1 MTQLTHHHFI
11 RRQLPK
17 WLLDAD
23 QAEQAKLQQAA
34 LDLAEAGHRFSQ
46 AIDSIPSLRDFSLSR
61 MQLHLDRLFGATV
74 DVERSE
80 LIRYFRDDCA
90 TYPIP
95 GGGTSTPVCTPRA
108 PEKRS
113 LLEYALINFTSS
125 DTQAQAFF
133 RGSRF
138 KLYPEDA
145 SASLVQMHDFAK
157 LCRDLDTGAAY
168 AHELRRQLPQLSHD
182 AASLPTIAATY
193 IKYKKNQLRHDAQQA
208 RMQGL
213 LDVTGER
220 ILAAFGVQLDVSVVL
235 QPLRTAVASGL
246 ELSDRW
252 RAEHRVILPGVRVFW
267 SEPQRAGQLVP
278 IVVHIPDDP
287 VSPIKQYPSSVAF
300 QDDLSERLG
309 DLRYAAFFSRLL
321 PLPHR
326 SWSDPALVELLRKG
340 ERNLVKGHGLRGDF
354 WQGLYREWRSVV
366 LSSASSQARS
376 VADIDR
382 DVLIGETWMWLGAGL
397 QFFSGISMFLPGV
410 EPLAWAGVALGMG
423 QFILDVY
430 EGAHALNLGERLEA
444 IQHLFSAAMSA
455 ATFGV
460 GAFGA
465 NHLLDEMSPVV
476 TIEGHQRLWH
486 GRTEAFA
493 SLRSPPAH
501 ATVDP
506 YGVWRA
512 ADDAWVKIDGRFYE
526 VTGQERDLRLRLA
539 PDYRGVAPALEWRR
553 ATGWRWMHRD
563 PLGMQGARLLQ
574 EIDPRLQALS
584 KVSLND
590 AQQLLGISDDR
601 LRYLAVN
608 GEPLPELLPYMARRL
623 SARAQISVAMARLRA
638 NQPLQSVPLG
648 VAQLLTELPGWP
660 ARRAFRYMD
669 ERASFLIAGEG
680 PELHLDGNA
689 FSTGQ
694 WQERLL
700 WQFDAREKSALLGPE
715 TPWEAPAITHRRLAN
730 LLADRL
736 ERSGYRLIDN
746 FANLAARHPYAALLR
761 RAFPNLPEPVADALL
776 SGMTVEEQHG
786 LSSGRVPQSL
796 AQRTVEVLRELRVA
810 RALEALKAGVSG
822 NDRDRLVMRLFAS
835 ELIGLAE
842 PVRVQLQLDGN
853 FADPLD
859 AGETGPLKT
868 IRRHDGRYE
877 PLDET
882 GNGLGP
888 PTSLEDAL
896 LRALPDSA
904 RRRLGLDI
912 WQQDKLRSRL
922 LEHALG
928 HREQLRSAL
937 GIRPSRLDNLR
948 SPERVGGH
956 LGYPMSGRG
965 RGSWQRRATLQSR
978 LQALYPDATI
988 CAQVMT
994 ELQARSEQTGKR
1006 LAELISEKE
1015 AEWKALDES
1024 LETWEQDQDK
1034 LHVVEHDDPAVRTA
1048 LRKRVGRAVRRS
1060 WRREIRFP
1068 TRQRTVLGLA
1078 VESCPIGKLPRLTA
1092 DFSHVEA
1099 VSLKGLGLSEDP
1111 SDFLS
1116 HFPALLELSLAHNR
1130 LPRCPSAI
1138 AGMTRLRFLLMNE
1151 NPLVFDDQVF
1161 APLLAQTPS
1170 ATLEWIELS
1179 GVSSGP
1185 EAAQVQRAALAIE
1198 ALAVLPRLRHLVWKN
1213 NLWFGTELLH
1223 AIGRLRQ
1230 LEFLSLS
1237 DSRLVLDEQNNAFL
1251 GHLDRLVG
1259 LDLSGNR
1266 LTDLPSLSGLTEL
1279 AFLDLSQAK
1288 LREIPATV
1296 IELWQRTPCRA
1307 LYVIL
1312 QGNAITQVESMLSV
1326 LPRNEAD
1333 RRLLGVNLY
1342 DNPLPVSQI
1351 ARLRAAKY
1359 DFGYSRDL
1367 WVANERLRSAF
1378 EQLREN
1384 PANARFLDWLSNE
1397 MARLGGAQDVAI
1409 NASEPNSRGVRAAER
1424 LFNLDGSMAFMRQ
1437 RVTDLDERFKALQS
1451 RIFSRL
1457 EPSVRHR
1464 TFTLDE
1470 LEVHLQLF
1478 RYFCLDLAQ
1487 PMLNN
1492 FSRFMFQHY
1501 RIWAGLQAIN
1511 EGWSPQVFNAQAT
1524 EALFVSHLLKDLTE
1538 GEPQFETLS
1547 WAPYLK
1553 EMSPIWRA
1561 FESKWDPIIESL
1573 SDAYDG
1579 GLDTSQWP
1587 RELMD
1592 SLAHPPQAQPPLEPV
1607 GEVPWGATD
1616 IELNSDQLRRAWLII
1631 KFVQAAEA
1639 VQASTQATEALVHAW
1654 WPYRSPI

>member
-1 MTQLTHHHFI
+1 MTQLTHHLFI
-11 RRQLPK
+11 RRQLPQ
-17 WLLDAD
+17 WLLDAN

-46 AIDSIPSLRDFSLSR
+46 AINGIPSLRDFSLSR
-61 MQLHLDRLFGATV
+61 MQLHMDVFFGATV

-138 KLYPEDA
+138 RLYPEPV
-145 SASLVQMHDFAK
+145 SASLVQMHDFAR

-168 AHELRRQLPQLSHD
+168 THELRRQLPRLSHD
-182 AASLPTIAATY
+182 VAVPPTIAATY
-193 IKYKKNQLRHDAQQA
+193 IKYKKTQLRHDAQQA
-208 RMQGL
+208 RMRGL

-220 ILAAFGVQLDVSVVL
+220 ILAAFGVHLDASVVL

-252 RAEHRVILPGVRVFW
+252 RAEHRIILPGVRVFW
-267 SEPQRAGQLVP
+267 GEPQGAGQRVP

-300 QDDLSERLG
+300 QDDLFERLG

-326 SWSDPALVELLRKG
+326 SWSDPVLVELLRKG
-340 ERNLVKGHGLRGDF
+340 EKNLVKGHELRGDF
-354 WQGLYREWRSVV
+354 WRGLYREWRSVV

-382 DVLIGETWMWLGAGL
+382 DVVVGETWMWLGAGL

-410 EPLAWAGVALGMG
+410 EPLAWAGIALGMG

-430 EGAHALNLGERLEA
+430 EGAYALNLGERLEA

-476 TIEGHQRLWH
+476 TIEGHERLWH

-526 VTGQERDLRLRLA
+526 VTGQERDLHLRLA
-539 PDYRGVAPALEWRR
+539 PDHRGVAPALEWRR
-553 ATGWRWMHRD
+553 TTGWRWVHRD

-574 EIDPRLQALS
+574 EIDPQLQALS

-660 ARRAFRYMD
+660 VRRAFRYMD

-680 PELHLDGNA
+680 PELHLDGSA
-689 FSTGQ
+689 FNTGQ

-761 RAFPNLPEPVADALL
+761 RDFPSLPEPVADALL
-776 SGMTVEEQHG
+776 SSMTVEEQQG

-810 RALEALKAGVSG
+810 RALEALEAGVSG
-822 NDRDRLVMRLFAS
+822 DDRDRLAMKLFSS

-842 PVRVQLQLDGN
+842 PVRVQLQLDGS

-859 AGETGPLKT
+859 AGVTGPLKT
-868 IRRHDGRYE
+868 VRRRDGHYQ
-877 PLDET
+877 PFDET
-882 GNGLGP
+882 GNELGP

-912 WQQDKLRSRL
+912 WQQDELRRRL
-922 LEHALG
+922 MDYALG
-928 HREQLRSAL
+928 RRELLRPAL
-937 GIRPSRLDNLR
+937 GIHPSQLDNVRIL
-948 SPERVGGH
+948 ERVGEH

-994 ELQARSEQTGKR
+994 ELQARSVQTGKR
-1006 LAELISEKE
+1006 LGELISEKE
-1015 AEWKALDES
+1015 VEWETLDES
-1024 LETWEQDQDK
+1024 LETWEQDQGK
-1034 LHVVEHDDPAVRTA
+1034 HHVVERDDPAVRTA
-1048 LRKRVGRAVRRS
+1048 LRKRVGKALRRS

-1068 TRQRTVLGLA
+1068 TRQREVLGLA
-1078 VESCPIGKLPRLTA
+1078 VESCPIGKLPRLPG
-1092 DFSHVEA
+1092 DFSHIEA
-1099 VSLKGLGLSEDP
+1099 IKLNGLALAEDP
-1111 SDFLS
+1111 SEFLS
-1116 HFPALLELSLAHNR
+1116 GFANLIELSVTDNR
-1130 LPRCPSAI
+1130 LTRCPSAV
-1138 AGMTRLRFLLMNE
+1138 GDMTRLRFLLLND

-1161 APLLAQTPS
+1161 APLLSPRPS
-1170 ATLEWIELS
+1170 ATLEWIELC
-1179 GVSSGP
+1179 GVPSGP
-1185 EAAQVQRAALAIE
+1185 EPAQDQGAVAAIE
-1198 ALAVLPRLRHLVWKN
+1198 ALARLPRLEHLVWKD
-1213 NLWFGTELLH
+1213 NLWFGPELLQ
-1223 AIGRLRQ
+1223 AIGRLRR
-1230 LEFLSLS
+1230 LVYLSLS
-1237 DSRLVLDEQNNAFL
+1237 DSRLLLDERNNSFL
-1251 GHLDRLVG
+1251 SHLNRLVA

-1266 LTDLPSLSGLTEL
+1266 LI
-1279 AFLDLSQAK
+1279 DLSSMAGLSHLEFVNLAHSK
-1288 LREIPATV
+1288 LKEIPAAL
-1296 IELWQRTPCRA
+1296 IELLQRSPPHT
-1307 LYVIL
+1307 LHLIL
-1312 QGNAITQVESMLSV
+1312 RGNAITHLDSLLSA
-1326 LPRNEAD
+1326 LPDNAQDSRSFD
-1333 RRLLGVNLY
+1333 VNLD

-1351 ARLRAAKY
+1351 ARLRAANY
-1359 DFGYSRDL
+1359 RFAHTRDL
-1367 WVANERLRSAF
+1367 WVSDASLRSTFERLRENLSSAK
-1378 EQLREN
+1378 
-1384 PANARFLDWLSNE
+1384 FLDWLSDE
-1397 MARLGGAQDVAI
+1397 VARLVNEQDMGL
-1409 NASEPNSRGVRAAER
+1409 NAPDPTHRGVRAVER
-1424 LFNLDGSMAFMRQ
+1424 LFNLDGSMEFARQ

-1451 RIFSRL
+1451 RIYSRL
-1457 EPSVRHR
+1457 EPSLRHR

-1470 LEVHLQLF
+1470 LETHVQLF
-1478 RYFCLDLAQ
+1478 RFFCLDLAH
-1487 PMLNN
+1487 PMLND
-1492 FSRFMFQHY
+1492 FSRFTFQHY

-1511 EGWSPQVFNAQAT
+1511 EGWSPQVFNTRAT

-1553 EMSPIWRA
+1553 EMSSIWRA
-1561 FESKWDPIIESL
+1561 FESKWDPVIENL

-1579 GLDTSQWP
+1579 RLDTSQWP
-1587 RELMD
+1587 PGLMD
-1592 SLAHPPQAQPPLEPV
+1592 SLAHPPQAHPPLEPV
-1607 GEVPWGATD
+1607 GEVPWGAKG

-1631 KFVQAAEA
+1631 KFVQAADA
-1639 VQASTQATEALVHAW
+1639 VQASTQATEALVHSW